1 MVKKSKN
8 VQKIDIK
15 EVTGPLGE
23 KPHEETPISR
33 QIKYVLSFRWLG
45 IRAVVGRTEV
55 TSFDRR
61 PRNDER

>member
-15 EVTGPLGE
+15 EVIGLLGE
-23 KPHEETPISR
+23 KPHEEPPISR

-45 IRAVVGRTEV
+45 IRAVMERTEV

>member
-1 MVKKSKN
+1 MAQKPRN

-15 EVTGPLGE
+15 KASDLRGE
-23 KPHEETPISR
+23 NGHEELPISR
-33 QIKYVLSFRWLG
+33 QIRYVLSFRWLG
-45 IRAVVGRTEV
+45 IRAVMERTEV